1 MRLSEVTA
9 SDSSSPFQL
18 WSHVTFWV
26 AVCNHHVQKVGG
38 TNVSFGL
45 RSINIKEHYK
55 PFISHLTGMQRS
67 DKKARDL
74 ALQEWNY
81 IFQSTAHSTVFLT
94 PAVIV
99 LLLRR
104 RLLSETPACVVYSDL
119 SLSLARSLARSR
131 SLSFFERIR
140 SRTESCDVH
149 WRAETMKIPIF
160 FSLRVG
166 VRGAFSVCTDSF
178 IPKPPH
184 VGFFV
189 YTDNPHLVF
198 SACIKRRAFLTLYS
212 ALM

>member
-1 MRLSEVTA
+1 MKLHFPIN
-9 SDSSSPFQL
+9 SPFN
-18 WSHVTFWV
+18 
-26 AVCNHHVQKVGG
+26 C
-38 TNVSFGL
+38 
-45 RSINIKEHYK
+45 
-55 PFISHLTGMQRS
+55 ISHSRCHRPLTS
-67 DKKARDL
+67 TKAAIRNASL
-74 ALQEWNY
+74 C
-81 IFQSTAHSTVFLT
+81 
-94 PAVIV
+94 
-99 LLLRR
+99 
-104 RLLSETPACVVYSDL
+104 RLLGSL

-198 SACIKRRAFLTLYS
+198 SGCIKRRAFLTLYS